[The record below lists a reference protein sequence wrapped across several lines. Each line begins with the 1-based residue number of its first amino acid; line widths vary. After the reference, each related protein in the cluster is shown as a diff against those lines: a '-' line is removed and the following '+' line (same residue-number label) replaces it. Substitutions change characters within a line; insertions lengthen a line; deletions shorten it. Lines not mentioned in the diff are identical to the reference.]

1 MFKLV
6 LYDYL
11 NNFKLNYLNKSFE
24 LSMFLF
30 MVIYNIFNKMIIF
43 DFIVIIL
50 PILIGSFI
58 TGLNKGKINTMLYL
72 CPINSNDKKKYFTM
86 KFVANFIITIAIF
99 CILGV
104 ILLFKGRIDLKFFMF
119 NLVNTMSFMIYRNL
133 STIGYEY
140 SYDKLK
146 WCDQIAITLIAM
158 TMLNLVNSMSYSIG
172 GSFFFTNK
180 IAMIFLGIQIFI
192 SLCFLKKWNQIV
204 EFMIDYESYN
214 SYN

>member
-86 KFVANFIITIAIF
+86 KFAANFIITIVIF
-99 CILGV
+99 V
-104 ILLFKGRIDLKFFMF
+104 F
-119 NLVNTMSFMIYRNL
+119 
-133 STIGYEY
+133 
-140 SYDKLK
+140 
-146 WCDQIAITLIAM
+146 
-158 TMLNLVNSMSYSIG
+158 
-172 GSFFFTNK
+172 
-180 IAMIFLGIQIFI
+180 
-192 SLCFLKKWNQIV
+192 
-204 EFMIDYESYN
+204 
-214 SYN
+214 

>member
-30 MVIYNIFNKMIIF
+30 MVIYNIFNKMVIF
-43 DFIVIIL
+43 DFTIIVL

-58 TGLNKGKINTMLYL
+58 TRLNKGKINTMLYL

-133 STIGYEY
+133 STIDYEY